1 MITKKV
7 NNMTWENILKEEDT
21 IKTIRNLLEDLTSQS
36 EKVIKNKKEYLEELE
51 DLLASVLIDVASLG
65 EDF

>member
-1 MITKKV
+1 
-7 NNMTWENILKEEDT
+7 MTWESILKEEDK

-36 EKVIKNKKEYLEELE
+36 EKVIKDKKEYLEELE
-51 DLLASVLIDVASLG
+51 DLLESVLIDVASLG

>member
-1 MITKKV
+1 
-7 NNMTWENILKEEDT
+7 MTWENILKDEGT
-21 IKTIRNLLEDLTSQS
+21 IKDIRNLLEDLTSQS

-51 DLLASVLIDVASLG
+51 DLLSNVLIDVASLG

>member
-1 MITKKV
+1 
-7 NNMTWENILKEEDT
+7 MTWESILKQEDM
-21 IKTIRNLLEDLTSQS
+21 IKEIRNLLEDLTSQT
-36 EKVIKNKKEYLEELE
+36 EEVIKNKKEYLGELE

>member
-1 MITKKV
+1 MS
-7 NNMTWENILKEEDT
+7 WENILKEEGT
-21 IKTIRNLLEDLTSQS
+21 IKEIRNLLEDLTSQS